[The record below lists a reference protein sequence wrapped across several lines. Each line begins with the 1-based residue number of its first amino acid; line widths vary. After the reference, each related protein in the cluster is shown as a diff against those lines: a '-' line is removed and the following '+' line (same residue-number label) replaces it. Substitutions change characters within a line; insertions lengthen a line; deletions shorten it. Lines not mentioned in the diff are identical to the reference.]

1 MCNKVYEIKIFV
13 LNLDKLSL
21 ETQFLV
27 MTFFPLSGCEETSSI
42 QKFRVTIQNSTAV

>member
-1 MCNKVYEIKIFV
+1 MCNKVYEVKIFV
-13 LNLDKLSL
+13 LNLNKLSL

-27 MTFFPLSGCEETSSI
+27 MTFPLSGSEETSSI